1 MKKTRAILLKDTSG
15 NSIEFNINPESIT
28 ISDSRSN
35 IKENIDALGD
45 VCFPGK
51 RGLRTVSIATFL
63 PERHS
68 RFRRKGSQ
76 ASELSLLEKW
86 INKDIILRVVISKP
100 TVNFKAILDSKD
112 ITVKEGS
119 LDVYV
124 DLKLTEVKDIEVQSV
139 DSISIF
145 KKEENTQ
152 NEVKL
157 SDRPAENAPKA
168 GQIEI
173 VNSKTTLYGLAKKY
187 YGKGEDWKK
196 IADANGGVDPKK
208 LKEGMQL
215 LIP

>member
-1 MKKTRAILLKDTSG
+1 M
-15 NSIEFNINPESIT
+15 
-28 ISDSRSN
+28 
-35 IKENIDALGD
+35 
-45 VCFPGK
+45 
-51 RGLRTVSIATFL
+51 
-63 PERHS
+63 
-68 RFRRKGSQ
+68 
-76 ASELSLLEKW
+76 LEKW
-86 INKDIILRVVISKP
+86 ISKDIILRVVISKP

-168 GQIEI
+168 GQVEI

>member
-63 PERHS
+63 PERTS
-68 RFRRKGSQ
+68 KFRRKGSQ

-86 INKDIILRVVISKP
+86 ISKDIILRVVISKP

-152 NEVKL
+152 NDIKL
-157 SDRPAENAPKA
+157 SDRPAENAPKS
-168 GQIEI
+168 GQVEI

-196 IADANGGVDPKK
+196 ISDANGGVDPKK

>member
-1 MKKTRAILLKDTSG
+1 M
-15 NSIEFNINPESIT
+15 
-28 ISDSRSN
+28 
-35 IKENIDALGD
+35 
-45 VCFPGK
+45 
-51 RGLRTVSIATFL
+51 
-63 PERHS
+63 
-68 RFRRKGSQ
+68 
-76 ASELSLLEKW
+76 LEKW
-86 INKDIILRVVISKP
+86 ISKDIILRVVISKP

-152 NEVKL
+152 NDIKL

-168 GQIEI
+168 GQVEI

>member
-1 MKKTRAILLKDTSG
+1 MRSGLAKILYY
-15 NSIEFNINPESIT
+15 
-28 ISDSRSN
+28 
-35 IKENIDALGD
+35 
-45 VCFPGK
+45 
-51 RGLRTVSIATFL
+51 
-63 PERHS
+63 
-68 RFRRKGSQ
+68 
-76 ASELSLLEKW
+76 
-86 INKDIILRVVISKP
+86 
-100 TVNFKAILDSKD
+100 FKAILDSKD

-168 GQIEI
+168 GQVEI

>member
-86 INKDIILRVVISKP
+86 ISKDIILRVVISKP

-124 DLKLTEVKDIEVQSV
+124 DLKLTEVNTKNDI
-139 DSISIF
+139 
-145 KKEENTQ
+145 
-152 NEVKL
+152 KL

-168 GQIEI
+168 RQVEI

-187 YGKGEDWKK
+187 YGRGEDWKK
-196 IADANGGVDPKK
+196 IADANGGINPKK

>member
-63 PERHS
+63 PERYS
-68 RFRRKGSQ
+68 KFRRKGSQ

-86 INKDIILRVVISKP
+86 ISKDIILRVVISKP

-152 NEVKL
+152 NDIKL
-157 SDRPAENAPKA
+157 SDRPAENAPKS
-168 GQIEI
+168 GQVEI

-196 IADANGGVDPKK
+196 ISDANGGVDPKK

>member
-63 PERHS
+63 PERNS

-86 INKDIILRVVISKP
+86 ISKDIILRVVISKP

-168 GQIEI
+168 GQVEI
-173 VNSKTTLYGLAKKY
+173 VNSRTTLYGLAKKY